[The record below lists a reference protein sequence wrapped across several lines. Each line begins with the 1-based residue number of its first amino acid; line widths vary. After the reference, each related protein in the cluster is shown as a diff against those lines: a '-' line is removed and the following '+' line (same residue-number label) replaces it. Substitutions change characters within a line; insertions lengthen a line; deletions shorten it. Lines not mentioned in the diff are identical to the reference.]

1 MRFKTFNLFENEDM
15 VRMPD
20 GGEYPKET
28 VYSELGP
35 DTYYKDDYLAF
46 VESVREWMEKT
57 GGRIMWALTPFG
69 YSQRN
74 VSNENAAKVIW
85 DSFVKDDREMT
96 LIEMEDKLIAVLHE
110 DGKIIMAFDN
120 EDRPVDFENIKNKI

>member
-1 MRFKTFNLFENEDM
+1 MRLKTFKLFENEDM
-15 VRMPD
+15 VKMQ

-28 VYSELGP
+28 VYPELGP

-46 VESVREWMEKT
+46 VGAVEEWMKRT

-69 YSQRN
+69 YSERN
-74 VSNENAAKVIW
+74 ATNEKSAKVLW
-85 DSFVKDDREMT
+85 DNFVKGDREMT

-110 DGKIIMAFDN
+110 DGKIIFALDN
-120 EDRPVDFENIKNKI
+120 EDRPVDFEMVKNKI